1 MAKTIAFT
9 AKLVLTEGDV
19 TMLNSKTDKT
29 QIRESTLTA
38 IHHTVQSVA
47 GTEEALSVGDVNIA
61 SSGGADYVIQLWN
74 RDTGS
79 GYVEVL
85 TETAAGTYHPMGKM
99 LAGEPFGPIRR
110 AKNVNASY
118 GGIFLK
124 GSTAG
129 PRDVEVLVSS
139 AGDPEA

>member
-1 MAKTIAFT
+1 MAKTIVFT

-19 TMLNSKTDKT
+19 VMLNSKTDKT
-29 QIRESTLTA
+29 QLRESTLTA
-38 IHHTVQSVA
+38 IHHTIQSVA
-47 GTEEALSVGDVNIA
+47 GTEEALSVGDVNVSYA
-61 SSGGADYVIQLWN
+61 SGSDYVIQLWN
-74 RDTGS
+74 RDTGA

-85 TETAAGTYHPMGKM
+85 TETAAGTYDHMGKM

-110 AKNVNASY
+110 AKNENGSF
-118 GGIFLK
+118 GGIFLR
-124 GSTAG
+124 GSDAG